1 MRVPKQLALLV
12 AALFIALLSPAA
24 ADAQPTVAVTAAA
37 APSAPAAASPTEESQ
52 FEIESMQRRRR
63 NGGGQQN
70 GGQKNGGG
78 GQQNGGQKNGGT
90 QPKPTATRKQ
100 QQPQRTG
107 TTGGKKKAVGS
118 PAPVAGTTKKA
129 GGTTTKAGGKA
140 PAPTAGAGNKTGGT
154 TGGKNGNTGGK
165 TGNTG
170 GKTGK
175 TGGKTGNAGK
185 KAGDAANANGK
196 LNNGA
201 AFCKSAGFGNAIA
214 DGTQKR
220 TVTCSQ
226 TVQGVIP
233 AFDKMVSTIILT
245 PASGTRVKR
254 GQDIAVSV
262 RTQNMQL
269 GFFEDPASR
278 YYLSPQTL
286 NGQGVIEGHQH
297 VALQRLG
304 NGQAPPDPRSEQLSF
319 FKGLDQKSN
328 NNVLTVTIPGANL
341 TQAGTYRLCTITG
354 TRSHQP
360 VIMPV
365 ARRGVARTIAFGS
378 TSSKPCIARV
388 IFLWSLLRKWVIRGM
403 VA

>member
-12 AALFIALLSPAA
+12 AALFIVLLSSSSP
-24 ADAQPTVAVTAAA
+24 ADAQPTMAVA
-37 APSAPAAASPTEESQ
+37 APAAASTDETQ

-63 NGGGQQN
+63 NSGQQN
-70 GGQKNGGG
+70 GSGQR
-78 GQQNGGQKNGGT
+78 NGGQKAGGQKNSGT

-107 TTGGKKKAVGS
+107 TTGGKKKAVD
-118 PAPVAGTTKKA
+118 PQAPVAGTTKKA
-129 GGTTTKAGGKA
+129 GTTTKAGGKA
-140 PAPTAGAGNKTGGT
+140 PVPTTGAGNKTG
-154 TGGKNGNTGGK
+154 GNTGGK

-170 GKTGK
+170 GKTGSN
-175 TGGKTGNAGK
+175 GGKTGNTGGK

-245 PASGTRVKR
+245 PASGARIKR
-254 GQDIAVSV
+254 GQDINVSV

-304 NGQAPPDPRSEQLSF
+304 NGQTPPDPRSEQLAF

-365 ARRGVARTIAFGS
+365 ARRGS
-378 TSSKPCIARV
+378 QDDCIRFEV
-388 IFLWSLLRKWVIRGM
+388 V
-403 VA
+403 

>member
-12 AALFIALLSPAA
+12 AALFIALLSSSPAA
-24 ADAQPTVAVTAAA
+24 AVAQPTTAVA
-37 APSAPAAASPTEESQ
+37 PPAAASPTDETQ

-70 GGQKNGGG
+70 GAGQRNGG
-78 GQQNGGQKNGGT
+78 GQQNGAGQRNGGGQQNGGQKAGGQKNGGT

-100 QQPQRTG
+100 QPPQRTG
-107 TTGGKKKAVGS
+107 TAGGKKKAVDP

-129 GGTTTKAGGKA
+129 GGTTTKAGGKT
-140 PAPTAGAGNKTGGT
+140 PAPTTGAGNKAG
-154 TGGKNGNTGGK
+154 GNTGGK

-170 GKTGK
+170 GKTGN
-175 TGGKTGNAGK
+175 TGGKKTGTGG
-185 KAGDAANANGK
+185 GDAANANGK

-245 PASGTRVKR
+245 PASGARIKR

-304 NGQAPPDPRSEQLSF
+304 NGQTPPDPRSEQLAF

-328 NNVLTVTIPGANL
+328 NNVLTVTIPGASL

-365 ARRGVARTIAFGS
+365 ARRGS
-378 TSSKPCIARV
+378 QDDCIRFEV
-388 IFLWSLLRKWVIRGM
+388 V
-403 VA
+403 